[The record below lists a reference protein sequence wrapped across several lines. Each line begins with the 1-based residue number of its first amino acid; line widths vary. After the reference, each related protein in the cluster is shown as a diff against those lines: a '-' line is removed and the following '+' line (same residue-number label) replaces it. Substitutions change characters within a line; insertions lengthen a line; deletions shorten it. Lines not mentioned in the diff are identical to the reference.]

1 MARPLDL
8 LSNPESEEY
17 VDMLSD
23 MFGVDFD
30 DDAFESCQTAGEML
44 AEIEARAAPGETNGP
59 LPITRAF
66 YLLRR
71 AIGDRSIAPSTPLK
85 NVKGTWRATR
95 FLVRLNRRVMLN
107 MPGAGIGMFGAAALT
122 LCLQTF
128 ATLALLWSVLPN
140 EVVSSSD
147 SQHFIVAPV
156 LLGGIGLAI
165 VFGYLD
171 GFRFRA
177 DLRTFGDLAHAVA
190 QINLAALW
198 RQGAARR
205 RRDIWPALRAWLAS
219 VSNVP
224 AQEIERASPLHEAQK

>member
-1 MARPLDL
+1 MARALDL
-8 LSNPESEEY
+8 LSSPESEEY
-17 VDMLSD
+17 IATLSD

-30 DDAFESCQTAGEML
+30 DDAFERWRTVGEML
-44 AEIEARAAPGETNGP
+44 AEIEARAAASETNGP
-59 LPITRAF
+59 PPVAKAF

-71 AIGDRSIAPSTPLK
+71 AVGDRSIAPSTPLK
-85 NVKGTWRATR
+85 NVTGTWRATA
-95 FLVRLNRRVMLN
+95 FLVRLNRHAMLN
-107 MPGAGIGMFGAAALT
+107 MPGAGIGKLGEAALT
-122 LCLQTF
+122 VFLQTF
-128 ATLALLWSVLPN
+128 VTLALLWSVLPS
-140 EVVSSSD
+140 ELSCDSSD
-147 SQHFIVAPV
+147 SFIVAPV

-171 GFRFRA
+171 GFAFRA

-205 RRDIWPALRAWLAS
+205 RSDVWPALRAWLAS

-224 AQEIERASPLHEAQK
+224 EQEIERASPLH